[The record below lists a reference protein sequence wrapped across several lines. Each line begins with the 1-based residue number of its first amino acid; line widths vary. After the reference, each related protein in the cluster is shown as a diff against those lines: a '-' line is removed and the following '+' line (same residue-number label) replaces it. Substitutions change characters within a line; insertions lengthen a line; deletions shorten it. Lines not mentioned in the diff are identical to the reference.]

1 MNDHDKAPR
10 RPRSA
15 APAPIGALASLP
27 LFFKL
32 QGRVVLL
39 VGDSAGANWK
49 AELLSASGAQ
59 VRRVIKDWQP
69 HDLDGVALVIGD
81 LADATEAQ
89 RLAAAAR
96 ARGVPVNLV
105 DKPDF
110 CDFQFG
116 SIVERSPLVIGIST
130 DGVAPVLGQMLRARI
145 EALIPQNLRAWLAK
159 ARVWRQQMRPLDLP
173 FATRRAFWDRFA
185 REALAAST
193 AQPDDLNAR
202 LSALTADQA
211 QRPGFAMLVGAGP
224 GDPELLTLKAVL
236 ALQSA
241 DVVLF
246 DDLVSPQV
254 LELARREAERINV
267 GKRGY
272 KPSSKQGDISALI
285 VEKARAGQ
293 RVVRLKGGD
302 PMIFGR
308 ANEEIAALRAAAIAF
323 EVVPGVTSAA
333 AAAASLQTSLTERDV
348 ARRVQF
354 ITAHG
359 PDGHLP
365 RDLNWAALADPHA
378 TTVVYMGVHTASELT
393 ARLLAEGLPG
403 TTPVVVVE
411 RVTWANER
419 LFATTIATLPEALE
433 KFGATG
439 HCVILIGEAM
449 AKAQVRADVTP

>member
-1 MNDHDKAPR
+1 MTDQDKAPR
-10 RPRSA
+10 QHKLSTPT
-15 APAPIGALASLP
+15 PIGTLASLP

-39 VGDSAGANWK
+39 VGDSVGADWK

-59 VRRVIKDWQP
+59 VRRVLKDW
-69 HDLDGVALVIGD
+69 HSSDLDGAALVIGD

-96 ARGVPVNLV
+96 GRGVPVNLV

-130 DGVAPVLGQMLRARI
+130 DGVAPVLGQMLRGRI
-145 EALIPQNLRAWLAK
+145 EAMMPQNLRLWLAK
-159 ARVWRQQMRPLDLP
+159 AKAWRQQMKPLELP

-185 REALAAST
+185 REALASSSAP
-193 AQPDDLNAR
+193 PDDLAAR
-202 LSALTADQA
+202 LSEVTVHQA
-211 QRPGFAMLVGAGP
+211 QSTGYVMLVGAGP

-246 DDLVSPQV
+246 DDLVAPRV

-285 VEKARAGQ
+285 VEQALKGR

-308 ANEEIAALRAAAIAF
+308 ANEEIAALQAAAVPF

-333 AAAASLQTSLTERDV
+333 AAAAYLQTSLTERNT
-348 ARRVQF
+348 ARRLQF

-359 PDGHLP
+359 PDGQLP

-378 TTVVYMGVHTASELT
+378 TTVVYMGVHTAPELT
-393 ARLLAEGLPG
+393 ERLLAEGLTG

-411 RVTWANER
+411 RVTWANQR
-419 LFATTIATLPEALE
+419 QFAATVATLPAALT

-439 HCVILIGEAM
+439 HCIILIGEAM
-449 AKAQVRADVTP
+449 AKAQVRADVAP